1 MNPLSRLFELI
12 SVEYAKTIKADELA
26 QHFLLC
32 LEGESDIYPFSII
45 DLENLVEAI
54 DKGKTDRY
62 TGRRSRPDSEY
73 DEILF
78 ALMEAWQ
85 WLLSK
90 AYIAQKPRHTTQG
103 RVVLGETNYF
113 MTKLGLECISEHK
126 PLLKIINQSNS
137 LPLKWCVSIESS
149 QKEFVVD
156 IIPTTVPLEP
166 A

>member
-12 SVEYAKTIKADELA
+12 SVEYAKTIKADKLA
-26 QHFLLC
+26 QYFLLC
-32 LEGESDIYPFSII
+32 LEDKSDIYPFSIV

-62 TGRRSRPDSEY
+62 TGRRSRSDSEY

-78 ALMEAWQ
+78 ALMEASQ

-90 AYIAQKPRHTTQG
+90 AYIAQKPRHTTKG

-113 MTKLGLECISEHK
+113 ITKLGLDYISDNKHLLENQK
-126 PLLKIINQSNS
+126 P
-137 LPLKWCVSIESS
+137 E
-149 QKEFVVD
+149 
-156 IIPTTVPLEP
+156 
-166 A
+166 